1 MANVIELN
9 PAARA
14 RQRGTEF
21 THVVGMV
28 VALASWG
35 MMFACAFFVYFGL
48 RSQEA
53 MWPPVG
59 LPRLPVALPALNTV
73 VIIASSLTLGR
84 ALATMRR
91 GGPAVRWMG
100 VTLGLGLG
108 FVGLQL
114 LLWRNMWLDG
124 VTVATG
130 KVGTVFYGLTGL
142 HAVHVAAG
150 IAVLGYLMFR
160 ASRDAK
166 SPYDPT
172 PVVRLR
178 MCGMFWHFVG
188 GVWVFMFLAMF
199 LF

>member
-14 RQRGTEF
+14 RQRGTEY

-48 RSQEA
+48 RSQEL
-53 MWPPVG
+53 MWPPAG

-73 VIIASSLTLGR
+73 VIVASSLTLSR

-100 VTLGLGLG
+100 ATLGLGLG
-108 FVGLQL
+108 FVALQV

-124 VTVATG
+124 VTVSTG
-130 KVGTVFYGLTGL
+130 RVGTVFYGLTGL

-150 IAVLGYLMFR
+150 IAVLGYLVFR
-160 ASRDAK
+160 ARRDAR
-166 SPYDPT
+166 SPYDST

-188 GVWVFMFLAMF
+188 GVWIFMFLAMF